1 MSDFGGITGG
11 LSGQL
16 CSGCVRRQ
24 REQRAVG
31 LIRQYHRC
39 EVTAEYRNMTNTL
52 DPGTGT
58 GVFSCSEK
66 KKPPVKAVF
75 LKSWFIEL
83 AGLINRG
90 CRV

>member
-1 MSDFGGITGG
+1 MSDFSGVTGG

-24 REQRAVG
+24 CEQRAVG
-31 LIRQYHRC
+31 LIRQYHRG
-39 EVTAEYRNMTNTL
+39 EVTAEYRNITNTL
-52 DPGTGT
+52 DPGAGT

-75 LKSWFIEL
+75 PESWFIGL
-83 AGLINRG
+83 AGSINRG
-90 CRV
+90 NRV